1 MIVTSRVFDKLLSW
15 SNHANEMDPAPAM
28 GPINVNKMTVSPE
41 DRTPL
46 AVRLAQAKFCVAPN
60 YAQQHFRL
68 FCP

>member
-15 SNHANEMDPAPAM
+15 SNHANEMDPALAM